1 MRDNAAEHQIYM
13 ETTVADFKKKIEHLE
28 KLLRSESA
36 RRTQIGVTFRAFFKV
51 LTAFLAIISL
61 GNHLLVN
68 KLHLLFVPF

>member
-51 LTAFLAIISL
+51 VAAALI
-61 GNHLLVN
+61 
-68 KLHLLFVPF
+68 